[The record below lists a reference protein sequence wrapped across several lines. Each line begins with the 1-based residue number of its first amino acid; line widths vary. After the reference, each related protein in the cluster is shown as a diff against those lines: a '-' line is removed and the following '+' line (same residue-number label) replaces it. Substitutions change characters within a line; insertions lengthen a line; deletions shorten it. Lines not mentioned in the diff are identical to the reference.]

1 MDRAGVFEMVQ
12 VTASNVLDVDP
23 GGLTDATSLVEDLA
37 VDSLALV
44 EWAMVLE
51 DALHVELG
59 EDDTGR
65 VRTIGD
71 MVDLLLLKGA

>member
-1 MDRAGVFEMVQ
+1 M
-12 VTASNVLDVDP
+12 
-23 GGLTDATSLVEDLA
+23 
-37 VDSLALV
+37 DSLALV

-71 MVDLLLLKGA
+71 MVDLLLQKGA